1 MIPIAN
7 TFDVS
12 VLRCLSA
19 IGGGTVAEVALKLDR
34 SRTYVR
40 TRLVT
45 LAETGYV
52 RSFGAE
58 PRFHTYELTSTG
70 RSVVRCAETCPG
82 A

>member
-1 MIPIAN
+1 MVPIVN
-7 TFDVS
+7 TFDLS

-19 IGGGTVAEVALKLDR
+19 IGGGNVAKVAHRLDR

-52 RSFGAE
+52 RAIGVE
-58 PRFHTYELTSTG
+58 PRYHTFELTSAG
-70 RSVVRCAETCPG
+70 RSVARRVETCPD